1 MELFMFLFRGEW
13 LGAEHDGDA
22 MFTQVGEV
30 FTSWMRQILEV
41 GLKMGRAMYLTDKI
55 GPTRAAKESG

>member
-1 MELFMFLFRGEW
+1 MELFTFLFRGEW
-13 LGAEHDGDA
+13 LGADHDGDA

-30 FTSWMRQILEV
+30 FTSGVRQILEV
-41 GLKMGRAMYLTDKI
+41 GLEMGGAMYLSDKI

>member
-1 MELFMFLFRGEW
+1 MDLFTLLFRGER
-13 LGAEHDGDA
+13 LGADHDGDA

-30 FTSWMRQILEV
+30 FTGWMGQILEV
-41 GLKMGRAMYLTDKI
+41 GLEVGGAMYLTDKI